1 MCFSF
6 DQVKNSFAHFGGLK
20 KWEKHFIPKFSFFL
34 LFFEVKESFQQKIY
48 ILRYLWFKK
57 YVNFVACAPRGRT
70 AKFEDFFKLNS

>member
-34 LFFEVKESFQQKIY
+34 LFFEVKESFQQKY
-48 ILRYLWFKK
+48 TF
-57 YVNFVACAPRGRT
+57 
-70 AKFEDFFKLNS
+70 